1 MGVGITPGERALESM
16 LLVRVRV
23 RKREGKKEY
32 RVIEKRRGTK
42 TRHNLPT
49 NATCLKILAWA
60 AAWLNVTSESR
71 LEGSLP
77 ASSYIV

>member
-1 MGVGITPGERALESM
+1 M

-42 TRHNLPT
+42 TRHNLPS
-49 NATCLKILAWA
+49 NAKCFKRLAWA
-60 AAWLNVTSESR
+60 AAWLKVTSESESR
-71 LEGSLP
+71 LDGSLP
-77 ASSYIV
+77 DSSSYIV